1 MGHLLQATVVDDP
14 AKCTYLV
21 TDSVRRTVKFLAG
34 LGVCEAV
41 VSSAWAD
48 ACKERGEVCG
58 REGGGCGGGAVP
70 SGMMDAY

>member
-1 MGHLLQATVVDDP
+1 VGLGHLLQATVVDDP

-58 REGGGCGGGAVP
+58 GCGTVP
-70 SGMMDAY
+70 SGMTDAC